1 MKTILIAH
9 RDAAFA
15 AQLESQLCRGGY
27 KVISCVGPGA
37 QVERSIRCNTG
48 YRPLADG
55 VDLMI
60 YDPLLTA
67 VNAHGDRYNV
77 AIDSALAHPD
87 IPMLLAWSPA
97 EVPDFGTLRGI
108 RNLAP
113 HVHAAAHAPLGGLD
127 QPRWV
132 VLRGHWEVGV
142 FPPIPMHPNF
152 RGSVYSHC
160 RL

>member
-9 RDAAFA
+9 RDVAFA

-113 HVHAAAHAPLGGLD
+113 HVHAAAHEPARL
-127 QPRWV
+127 
-132 VLRGHWEVGV
+132 LRQIHDSLL
-142 FPPIPMHPNF
+142 PA
-152 RGSVYSHC
+152 
-160 RL
+160 